1 MSTVRLI
8 ATYYFYLYCPDM
20 PALPLT
26 TEQLAEAA
34 RLKEI
39 FGAWQK
45 QRKEAGRPASQED
58 AAELLGFNQSSLSQ
72 YLNGRIPLNIDSAVT
87 FARHLDVIVDDFSPI
102 IAGKIRDASRLIAG
116 RGQAPASRP
125 SPAQS
130 PQWISPEAY
139 RLLDLYY
146 GADEDGRK
154 EIIATATEA
163 RRENLPTTTGN
174 EA

>member
-1 MSTVRLI
+1 
-8 ATYYFYLYCPDM
+8 M

-26 TEQLAEAA
+26 TDQLADAA

-45 QRKEAGRPASQED
+45 RRKEAGLPASQED

-72 YLNGRIPLNIDSAVT
+72 YLNGRIPLNIDAAVT
-87 FARHLDVIVDDFSPI
+87 FARNLEIVVDNFSPI
-102 IAGKIRDASRLIAG
+102 IAEKIRDASRLTAG
-116 RGQAPASRP
+116 KDQPLVARP
-125 SPAQS
+125 SQAQP

-146 GADEDGRK
+146 GADEDARK
-154 EIIATATEA
+154 EIMATATEA
-163 RRENLPTTTGN
+163 RRAKLPAIASN